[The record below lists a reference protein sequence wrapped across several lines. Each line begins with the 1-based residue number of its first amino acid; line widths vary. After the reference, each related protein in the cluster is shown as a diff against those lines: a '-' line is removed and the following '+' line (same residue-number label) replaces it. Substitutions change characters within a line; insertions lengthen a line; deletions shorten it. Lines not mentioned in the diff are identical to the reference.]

1 VPWKGYFDAINA
13 VDEFILLDEV
23 QYTRRD
29 WRNRNRIKGPDGLR
43 WLTIPVEVKGRY
55 HQRIDETMIAEP
67 DWGRSH
73 WDVLRQAYRDAP
85 HFRAVEERI
94 APLYLDRRFERL
106 SDANRAFLGAVADWL
121 GISTRISWSTDY
133 ETTGTRGDRILELCR
148 AAGASEYVSGP
159 AAKAYLDEATF
170 AAAGIRVLWMDYS
183 GYPEYPQ
190 PSPPF
195 EHGVTILD
203 LLFATGDHAPAYMKT
218 FDADHGPFV

>member
-55 HQRIDETMIAEP
+55 QQRIDETRVAEP
-67 DWGRSH
+67 EWGRKH
-73 WDVLRQAYRDAP
+73 WDVLRHAYRRTP
-85 HFRAVEERI
+85 HFDAVEERI
-94 APLYLDRRFERL
+94 AHLYLEQRFERL
-106 SDANRAFLGAVADWL
+106 SEVNRTFLEAIADWL
-121 GISTRISWSTDY
+121 GISTRISWSTEY

-148 AAGASEYVSGP
+148 AAGADAYVSGP
-159 AAKAYLDEATF
+159 AAKAYLDESVF
-170 AAAGIRVLWMDYS
+170 EAAGIRVLWMDYS
-183 GYPEYPQ
+183 GYPAYPQ
-190 PSPPF
+190 NGPSF

-203 LLFATGDHAPAYMKT
+203 LLFATGDEAPAYMKT
-218 FDADHGPFV
+218 FDADHGPFI